1 MLRSKFLLLF
11 IFTILFC
18 GASKSQSNDLQLW
31 YNKPAEKWTEALP
44 IGNGHLGAMI
54 YGGAGQDR
62 IQFNEAT
69 LWSDGPRDYNRKGA
83 YQYLETIR
91 KLLAEGKQKEAEDLA
106 QEHFMGMK
114 SNEAGYEAK
123 RKEWLQKVK
132 GDAVINSS
140 EWNNAQ
146 WKNMQ
151 LPTLNGW
158 ETAGLEGLD
167 GAVWF
172 KTTFTLPD
180 NWQGKELLIS
190 LGKIRDLDITYIN
203 GKQIGSTEDI
213 TANRLYSIPAS
224 VLKKGIN
231 EIEIQVINYFDKGG
245 FAGTKGDREI
255 FAIYPKERNGKESVK
270 LNPVWQYWVQN
281 DDAPAMPRYQ
291 ADYQPFG
298 ELALSSPVDNAS
310 EYRRTLDIA
319 NAISTVTYKSDNVV
333 YKKEYL
339 ASYPENVIAIHLR
352 ASDKGK
358 LNYNAT
364 FTTVHKSYS
373 IHKIDDRTL
382 ALDVAVKNGAMKGTA
397 YLYVENK
404 NGAIAVTDKEI
415 KISNSDEATLYL
427 IAATNFKN
435 YRDVSADAN
444 ALCKAKLAAIKKLS
458 YEKVK
463 SSHIADYKKYFDKFS
478 LQLNNGTTSASVP
491 TDERIKQF
499 SITKDPA
506 LVTLYVQY
514 ARYLMLSSSRR
525 GTNAA
530 NLQGIWNDLLTPP
543 WGSKYTTNINLEM
556 NYWPAES
563 LNLSACTP
571 PLFKLIKEISE
582 AGKETAKEYYNA
594 PGFVLHHNTDQ
605 WRGTAP
611 INASNH
617 GIWVTG
623 GAWLST
629 HLWEHYLFTQDKS
642 FLQNEAYPVMKAA
655 ADFFVHFLVK
665 DNATGWLISTPSNS
679 PEHGGLV
686 AGPTMDHQII
696 RQLFSN
702 TIEAAKV
709 LGTDESFRKLLQQK
723 YDSIAPN
730 QIGKYGQLQEWLQD
744 KDDSSDTH
752 RHVSHLWGVYPGKD
766 ITWNNEK
773 MMNAAKQSLLFRG
786 DDGTGWSIAWKV
798 NLWARFKDGDHAM
811 KMLQKLLSD
820 ATAGKGSESG
830 GVYPNLFD
838 AHPPFQIDGNFGGA
852 AGVGEMLVQSHMGY
866 IELLPALPS
875 SLQSGVV
882 KGICARGNFTIN
894 MQWENGKLKRAD
906 ITSNAGSNCV
916 VRYGDKTAT
925 FKTVK
930 GKIYSLDQALTLIQ
944 TK

>member
-1 MLRSKFLLLF
+1 MLKFKSLRLL
-11 IFTILFC
+11 IFSTLC
-18 GASKSQSNDLQLW
+18 CATTNAQDSNLQLW

-44 IGNGHLGAMI
+44 IGNGYLGAMI
-54 YGGAGQDR
+54 FGGVENDR

-83 YQYLETIR
+83 YLYLDPIR
-91 KLLAEGKQKEAEDLA
+91 KLLAEGKQKEAEELA
-106 QEHFMGMK
+106 QEHFMGMR
-114 SNEAGYEAK
+114 SNEEGYEARK
-123 RKEWLQKVK
+123 KEWLVKVK
-132 GDAVINSS
+132 GDVIINSS
-140 EWNNAQ
+140 QWNNAQ
-146 WKNMQ
+146 WKDMQ

-180 NWQGKELLIS
+180 SWQGKDLLIS

-203 GKQIGSTEDI
+203 GKQVGSTEDI
-213 TANRLYSIPAS
+213 TANRLYTIPAS
-224 VLKKGIN
+224 ILKKGTN

-255 FAIYPKERNGKESVK
+255 FAVYPKERNGKESVK

-298 ELALSSPVDNAS
+298 ELQLKTSVANAT

-319 NAISTVTYKSDNVV
+319 NAVSTVTYKSGNVV
-333 YKKEYL
+333 YTKEYL
-339 ASYPENVIAIHLR
+339 ANYPESIIAIQLKSS
-352 ASDKGK
+352 AKGR
-358 LNYNAT
+358 LNYNAS
-364 FTTVHKSYS
+364 FTTVHKNYR
-373 IHKIDDRTL
+373 IHAIDGHTL
-382 ALDVAVKNGAMKGTA
+382 ALDVAVKNGAMNGTA
-397 YLYVENK
+397 YLYVDNT
-404 NGAIAVTDKEI
+404 NGKVEVTDKEI

-444 ALCKAKLAAIKKLS
+444 AICKAKLVSIKKLV

-463 SSHIADYKKYFDKFS
+463 AAHIADYKRYFDKFS
-478 LQLNNGTTSASVP
+478 LQLSNGAANAGVP

-514 ARYLMLSSSRR
+514 ARYLMLSSSRQ

-556 NYWPAES
+556 NYWPSES
-563 LNLSACTP
+563 LNLSACTQ
-571 PLFKLIKEISE
+571 PLFKLIKEVAE

-605 WRGTAP
+605 WRGTVP

-655 ADFFVHFLVK
+655 SDFFVHFLVK
-665 DNATGWLISTPSNS
+665 DETTGWLISTPSNS

-696 RQLFSN
+696 RELFSN

-766 ITWNNEK
+766 ITWSNEK
-773 MMNAAKQSLLFRG
+773 MMKAARQSLLYRG

-852 AGVGEMLVQSHMGY
+852 AGVAEMLVQSHMGY

-875 SLQSGVV
+875 SLQSGII
-882 KGICARGNFTIN
+882 KGVRARGNFTIN
-894 MQWENGKLKRAD
+894 MQWENGKLKRAG
-906 ITSNAGSNCV
+906 ITSNAGNNCV
-916 VRYGDKTAT
+916 VKCGDKTVT

-930 GKIYSLDQALTLIQ
+930 GRTYSLNQALILIQ

>member
-1 MLRSKFLLLF
+1 VLRIKSLQLC
-11 IFTILFC
+11 IFAILFC
-18 GASKSQSNDLQLW
+18 ETLNAQNNDLQLW

-54 YGGAGQDR
+54 YGGVEKDR

-69 LWSDGPRDYNRKGA
+69 LWSEGPRDYNRKGA
-83 YQYLETIR
+83 YQYLEPTR
-91 KLLAEGKQKEAEDLA
+91 KLLAEGKQKEAEALA
-106 QEHFMGMK
+106 QEHFMGMR
-114 SNEAGYEAK
+114 SNEEGYEK
-123 RKEWLQKVK
+123 RKADWLAKVK
-132 GDAVINSS
+132 GDNLINSPT
-140 EWNNAQ
+140 WKNGQ
-146 WKNMQ
+146 WKDMQ

-158 ETAGLEGLD
+158 ETEELGGLD

-172 KTTFTLPD
+172 KTSFTLPD
-180 NWQGKELLIS
+180 DWQGKELLIS

-203 GKQIGSTEDI
+203 GTKLGSTDDI
-213 TANRLYSIPAS
+213 TTNRLYSIPAN
-224 VLKKGIN
+224 VLKKGTN

-245 FAGTKGDREI
+245 FVGTKGDREI
-255 FAIYPKERNGKESVK
+255 LAIYPKERNGKESVK
-270 LNPVWQYWVQN
+270 LDTVWQYWIQN
-281 DDAPAMPRYQ
+281 DEPPAMPRYQ

-298 ELALSSPVDNAS
+298 ELQLSSSVGNAS
-310 EYRRTLDIA
+310 EYRRMLDVA
-319 NAISTVTYKSDNVV
+319 NAVSSVEYKSGRVV
-333 YKKEYL
+333 YTKEFL
-339 ASYPENVIAIHLR
+339 ANNPENVIAIHLA
-352 ASDKGK
+352 ASEKGK
-358 LNYNAT
+358 LNYACS
-364 FTTVHKSYS
+364 FTTVHKDYA
-373 IHKIDDRTL
+373 IRKVDERTL

-397 YLYVENK
+397 YLYIDSK
-404 NGAIAVTDKEI
+404 NGKVEVTGKEI
-415 KISNSDEATLYL
+415 KISNGDEATLYL

-444 ALCKAKLAAIKKLS
+444 AICKAKLATVKKLN
-458 YEKVK
+458 YQKVK
-463 SSHIADYKKYFDKFS
+463 AEHIADYKKYFDKFS
-478 LQLNNGTTSASVP
+478 LQLNNGIANAGVP

-499 SITKDPA
+499 AITNDPA

-514 ARYLMLSSSRR
+514 ARYLMLSSSRP

-556 NYWPAES
+556 NYWPSES
-563 LNLSACTP
+563 LNLSACTQ
-571 PLFKLIKEISE
+571 PLFKLIKEVSE

-623 GAWLST
+623 GAWLTT
-629 HLWEHYLFTQDKS
+629 HLWEHYLFTQDKT

-665 DNATGWLISTPSNS
+665 DNSTGWLISTPSNS

-696 RQLFSN
+696 RELFRN
-702 TIEAAKV
+702 TIEASEV
-709 LGTDESFRKLLQQK
+709 LGRDESFRKLLQQK

-766 ITWNNEK
+766 ITWTNEK
-773 MMNAAKQSLLFRG
+773 MMKAARQSLLYRG
-786 DDGTGWSIAWKV
+786 DEGTGWSIAWKV

-820 ATAGKGSESG
+820 ATAVKGSESG

-852 AGVGEMLVQSHMGY
+852 AGVAEMLVQSHMGY

-875 SLQSGVV
+875 SLPGGDIKGV
-882 KGICARGNFTIN
+882 CARGNFTIN

-906 ITSNAGSNCV
+906 ITSNAGSNCIV
-916 VRYGDKTAT
+916 KYGDKTAT
-925 FKTVK
+925 FKTAK
-930 GKIYSLDQALTLIQ
+930 GKTYSLDQALTLIQ

>member
-1 MLRSKFLLLF
+1 MLRIQSLLLF
-11 IFTILFC
+11 ISATLFYTTLQ
-18 GASKSQSNDLQLW
+18 SQSNELQLW
-31 YNKPAEKWTEALP
+31 YSKPAEKWTEALP

-54 YGGAGQDR
+54 YGGVGLDR
-62 IQFNEAT
+62 IQFNEST
-69 LWSDGPRDYNRKGA
+69 LWSDGPRDYNRKDA
-83 YQYLETIR
+83 YQYLEPIR
-91 KLLAEGKQKEAEDLA
+91 KLLAAGKQKEAEELA
-106 QEHFMGMK
+106 QEHFMGMR
-114 SNEAGYEAK
+114 SNEEGYETRK
-123 RKEWLQKVK
+123 KEWLQNVK
-132 GDAVINSS
+132 GDAIINSPQ
-140 EWNNAQ
+140 WNNAQ
-146 WKNMQ
+146 WKEMR

-180 NWQGKELLIS
+180 DWQGKELLIS
-190 LGKIRDLDITYIN
+190 LGKIRDLDITYVN

-213 TANRLYSIPAS
+213 TTNRLYSIPAN
-224 VLKKGIN
+224 VLKKGTN
-231 EIEIQVINYFDKGG
+231 EIEVQVINYFDKGG

-270 LNPVWQYWVQN
+270 LTPVWQYWIQN
-281 DDAPAMPRYQ
+281 DDAPPMPRYQ

-298 ELALSSPVDNAS
+298 ELQLSSQVANAVD
-310 EYRRTLDIA
+310 YRRTLDIS
-319 NAISTVTYKSDNVV
+319 NAVSTVAYKSDNVI
-333 YKKEYL
+333 YTKEYL
-339 ASYPENVIAIHLR
+339 ASYPENVIAIHLM
-352 ASDKGK
+352 ASEKGK
-358 LNYNAT
+358 LNCSAT
-364 FTTVHKSYS
+364 FTTVHKNYS
-373 IHKIDDRTL
+373 IRKIDSHTL
-382 ALDVAVKNGAMKGTA
+382 ALDVAVKNGTMKGTA
-397 YLYVENK
+397 YLYVDNK
-404 NGAIAVTDKEI
+404 GGKAEVKGNEI
-415 KISNSDEATLYL
+415 EINNSDEATLYL
-427 IAATNFKN
+427 LAATNFKH

-444 ALCKAKLAAIKKLS
+444 AICKAKLIAVRKLA

-463 SSHIADYKKYFDKFS
+463 AVHIADYKKNFDKFS
-478 LQLNNGTTSASVP
+478 LELNNGKANLELP

-499 SITKDPA
+499 SITKDPG

-514 ARYLMLSSSRR
+514 ARYLMLSSSRQ
-525 GTNAA
+525 GTSAA

-563 LNLSACTP
+563 LNLSACTQ
-571 PLFKLIKEISE
+571 PLFKLIKEVAE
-582 AGKETAKEYYNA
+582 AGKETAKEYYDA

-623 GAWLST
+623 GAWLTT
-629 HLWEHYLFTQDKS
+629 HLWEHYLFTQDKI

-655 ADFFVHFLVK
+655 ADFFVHFLVR
-665 DNATGWLISTPSNS
+665 DEATGWLISTPSNS

-696 RQLFSN
+696 RELFSN
-702 TIEAAKV
+702 TIDAAKA
-709 LGTDESFRKLLQQK
+709 LGVDESFRKLLQQK

-773 MMNAAKQSLLFRG
+773 VMKAARQSLLYRG

-852 AGVGEMLVQSHMGY
+852 AGVAEMLVQSHMGY

-875 SLQSGVV
+875 SLQSGII
-882 KGICARGNFTIN
+882 KGVCARGNFTIN

-906 ITSNAGSNCV
+906 ITSNAGSNCIV
-916 VRYGDKTAT
+916 KYGDKTAT

-930 GKIYSLDQALTLIQ
+930 GKTYSLDQALTLIQ

>member
-1 MLRSKFLLLF
+1 
-11 IFTILFC
+11 LFC
-18 GASKSQSNDLQLW
+18 ATLKAQNNELLLW

-54 YGGAGQDR
+54 YGGVEKDR

-83 YQYLETIR
+83 YQYLGQIR
-91 KLLAEGKQKEAEDLA
+91 KLLTEGKQKEAEDLA
-106 QEHFMGMK
+106 QEHFMGMR
-114 SNEAGYEAK
+114 SNEEGYDARK
-123 RKEWLQKVK
+123 KEWLQKVK
-132 GDAVINSS
+132 GDAIIKSAK
-140 EWNNAQ
+140 WNGAQ
-146 WKNMQ
+146 WQDMQ
-151 LPTLNGW
+151 LPTVNGW

-172 KTTFTLPD
+172 KTTFTLPE
-180 NWQGKELLIS
+180 NWQGKELMIS

-213 TANRLYSIPAS
+213 TANRLYSIPAN
-224 VLKKGIN
+224 VLKKGTN

-255 FAIYPKERNGKESVK
+255 FAVYPKERNGKESVK
-270 LNPVWQYWVQN
+270 LNPVWQYWVQS
-281 DDAPAMPRYQ
+281 DDAPATPRYQ

-298 ELALSSPVDNAS
+298 ELQLSSPVVNAVD
-310 EYRRTLDIA
+310 YRRTLDIA
-319 NAISTVTYKSDNVV
+319 NAVSTVSYKSSNVV
-333 YKKEYL
+333 YAKEYL
-339 ASYPENVIAIHLR
+339 ANYPENVVAIQLT
-352 ASDKGK
+352 ASEKGK
-358 LNYNAT
+358 INYSAAFMT
-364 FTTVHKSYS
+364 LHKNHSM
-373 IHKIDDRTL
+373 HKIDDRTL

-397 YLYVENK
+397 YLYVDNK
-404 NGAIAVTDKEI
+404 NGKVEVTGNEI
-415 KISNSDEATLYL
+415 RINNSDEATLYL
-427 IAATNFKN
+427 IAATNFKS

-444 ALCKAKLAAIKKLS
+444 AICKEKLVAIKKLN
-458 YEKVK
+458 YDKVK
-463 SSHIADYKKYFDKFS
+463 TQHIADYKKYFDKFFI
-478 LQLNNGTTSASVP
+478 QLNNGVENASLP
-491 TDERIKQF
+491 TDERIRQF

-506 LVTLYVQY
+506 LVTLYMQY
-514 ARYLMLSSSRR
+514 ARYLMLSSSRQ

-563 LNLSACTP
+563 LNLSACTQP
-571 PLFKLIKEISE
+571 FFKLIKEVAE
-582 AGKETAKEYYNA
+582 AGRETAKEYYNA

-629 HLWEHYLFTQDKS
+629 HLWEHYLFTQDKT

-665 DNATGWLISTPSNS
+665 DESTGWLISSPSNS

-686 AGPTMDHQII
+686 AGPTMDHEII
-696 RQLFSN
+696 RELFSS
-702 TIEAAKV
+702 TIQAARV

-730 QIGKYGQLQEWLQD
+730 QIGKYGQLQEWLRD

-766 ITWNNEK
+766 ITWSNGK
-773 MMNAAKQSLLFRG
+773 MMNAARQSLLYRG

-852 AGVGEMLVQSHMGY
+852 AGVAEMLVQSHMGY
-866 IELLPALPS
+866 IDLLPALPS
-875 SLQSGVV
+875 SLQSGIVIGV
-882 KGICARGNFTIN
+882 CARGNFTIN

-916 VRYGDKTAT
+916 VTYGDKTAT
-925 FKTVK
+925 FKTAK
-930 GKIYSLDQALTLIQ
+930 GKTYSLDQALTLIQ

>member
-1 MLRSKFLLLF
+1 MKFLMLP
-11 IFTILFC
+11 IFTTLFC
-18 GASKSQSNDLQLW
+18 VTSKSQNNDLQLW

-54 YGGAGQDR
+54 YGGVGEDR
-62 IQFNEAT
+62 IQFNEST

-83 YQYLETIR
+83 YQYLEPIR
-91 KLLAEGKQKEAEDLA
+91 KLLAEGKQKEAEELA
-106 QEHFMGMK
+106 QEHFMGLR
-114 SNEAGYEAK
+114 SNEKGYETR

-132 GDAVINSS
+132 GDVIISS
-140 EWNNAQ
+140 PQWNNAQ
-146 WKNMQ
+146 WESMQ

-172 KTTFTLPD
+172 KTTFALPD
-180 NWQGKELLIS
+180 DWQGKELLIS

-213 TANRLYSIPAS
+213 TTNRLYSIPANL
-224 VLKKGIN
+224 LKKGIN
-231 EIEIQVINYFDKGG
+231 EIEVQVINYFDKGG

-270 LNPVWQYWVQN
+270 LKTVWEYWIQN

-298 ELALSSPVDNAS
+298 ELQLSSQVADIS
-310 EYRRTLDIA
+310 EYRRTLDIS
-319 NAISTVTYKSDNVV
+319 NAVSTVAYKSGNVT
-333 YKKEYL
+333 YTKEYL
-339 ASYPENVIAIHLR
+339 ANYPDNVIAVHLK
-352 ASDKGK
+352 ASGKGNV
-358 LNYNAT
+358 NYKAT
-364 FTTVHKSYS
+364 FTTVHKNYS
-373 IHKIDDRTL
+373 IRKIDDHTL
-382 ALDVAVKNGAMKGTA
+382 ALDVAVKNGAMKATA
-397 YLYVENK
+397 YLYVDNK
-404 NGAIAVTDKEI
+404 NGRVEVADKALQ
-415 KISNSDEATLYL
+415 ISNSDEATLYM

-444 ALCKAKLAAIKKLS
+444 AICKAKLAAVKKLI

-463 SSHIADYKKYFDKFS
+463 AAHIADYKKYFDKFS
-478 LQLNNGTTSASVP
+478 LQLNGGIANSGLP

-499 SITKDPA
+499 SITNDPA
-506 LVTLYVQY
+506 LLTLYVQY
-514 ARYLMLSSSRR
+514 ARYLMLSSSRQ

-543 WGSKYTTNINLEM
+543 WGSKYTTNINLQM
-556 NYWPAES
+556 NYWPSES

-571 PLFKLIKEISE
+571 PLFKLIKEVAE

-623 GAWLST
+623 GAWLSS
-629 HLWEHYLFTQDKS
+629 HLWEHYLFTRDKT

-665 DNATGWLISTPSNS
+665 DESTGWLISTPSNS

-696 RQLFSN
+696 RELFSN
-702 TIEAAKV
+702 TIEAAKA
-709 LGTDESFRKLLQQK
+709 LGVDESFRKKLLQK

-773 MMNAAKQSLLFRG
+773 MMKAARQSLLYRG

-852 AGVGEMLVQSHMGY
+852 AGVAEMLVQSHMGY
-866 IELLPALPS
+866 VELLPALPS
-875 SLQSGVV
+875 TLPGGVV

-894 MQWENGKLKRAD
+894 MQWEKGKLMRAD
-906 ITSNAGSNCV
+906 ITSNAGSNCIV
-916 VRYGDKTAT
+916 KCGDRTVA

-930 GKIYSLDQALTLIQ
+930 GKTYSLDQALTLIQ

>member
-1 MLRSKFLLLF
+1 MQRIKSLQLF
-11 IFTILFC
+11 IFTTLFC
-18 GASKSQSNDLQLW
+18 VTVKAQNNDLQLW

-54 YGGAGQDR
+54 YGGIEKDR
-62 IQFNEAT
+62 IQFNEST
-69 LWSDGPRDYNRKGA
+69 LWSEGPRDYNRKGA
-83 YQYLETIR
+83 YQYLQPIR

-106 QEHFMGMK
+106 QEHFMGMR
-114 SNEAGYEAK
+114 SNEDGYET
-123 RKEWLQKVK
+123 RKKDWLQKVK
-132 GDAVINSS
+132 SDAIINSPQ
-140 EWNNAQ
+140 WNNAQ
-146 WKNMQ
+146 WKDMK

-158 ETAGLEGLD
+158 ETESLEGLD
-167 GAVWF
+167 GALWF
-172 KTTFTLPD
+172 RTTFTLPD
-180 NWQGKELLIS
+180 NWEGKELLIS

-203 GKQIGSTEDI
+203 GKQVGSTDDI
-213 TANRLYSIPAS
+213 TTNRLYRIPAN
-224 VLKKGIN
+224 VLKKGTN

-255 FAIYPKERNGKESVK
+255 FAIYPKERQGKESVK
-270 LNPVWQYWVQN
+270 LNAVWQYFIQN
-281 DDAPAMPRYQ
+281 DEPPAMPRYQ

-298 ELALSSPVDNAS
+298 ELQLSSDVVNAID
-310 EYRRTLDIA
+310 YKRTLDIA
-319 NAISTVTYKSDNVV
+319 NAVSTVAYKSGNVA
-333 YKKEYL
+333 YTREYF
-339 ASYPENVIAIHLR
+339 ANYPENVIAIRLKSS
-352 ASDKGK
+352 AKGK
-358 LNYNAT
+358 LNYRAG
-364 FTTVHKSYS
+364 FTSVHQDYS
-373 IHKIDDRTL
+373 VSKIDDRTL
-382 ALDVAVKNGAMKGTA
+382 ALNVAVKNGAMKGTA
-397 YLYVENK
+397 YLFVDNK
-404 NGAIAVTDKEI
+404 NGKAEINGNAIKLI
-415 KISNSDEATLYL
+415 NCDEATLYL
-427 IAATNFKN
+427 IAATNFRN
-435 YRDVSADAN
+435 YHDVSADAN
-444 ALCKAKLAAIKKLS
+444 AICKAKLAVVKKLN

-463 SSHIADYKKYFDKFS
+463 ASHVADYKKYFDKFS
-478 LQLNNGTTSASVP
+478 LQLNNGTANAAVP

-506 LVTLYVQY
+506 LVSLYVQY
-514 ARYLMLSSSRR
+514 ARYLMLSSSRP

-556 NYWPAES
+556 NYWPAET
-563 LNLSACTP
+563 LNLSACTQ
-571 PLFKLIKEISE
+571 PLFKLIKEVAE

-623 GAWLST
+623 GAWLTT
-629 HLWEHYLFTQDKS
+629 HLWEHYLFTQDKA

-665 DNATGWLISTPSNS
+665 DETTGWLISSPSNS

-686 AGPTMDHQII
+686 AGPAMDHQII
-696 RQLFSN
+696 RELLSN
-702 TIEAAKV
+702 TIAASKV
-709 LGTDESFRKLLQQK
+709 LDTDDALRKLLQQK
-723 YDSIAPN
+723 FDSIAPN
-730 QIGKYGQLQEWLQD
+730 QIGRYGQLQEWLQD
-744 KDDSSDTH
+744 KDDTADTH
-752 RHVSHLWGVYPGKD
+752 RHVSHMWGVYPGKD

-773 MMNAAKQSLLFRG
+773 MMNAAKQSLLYRG

-852 AGVGEMLVQSHMGY
+852 AGVSEMLVQSHMGY

-882 KGICARGNFTIN
+882 KGVCARGNFTIN
-894 MQWENGKLKRAD
+894 MQWKNGKLVRAD

-916 VRYGDKTAT
+916 VKYAGKTAT

-930 GKIYSLDQALTLIQ
+930 GKTYSLDQALTLIQ